1 MGSTL
6 VGYGLFRK
14 YITSLEEVSIGEN
27 TLAYFGQMSEKQTVF
42 LVTEDDKKHIKEFAP
57 V

>member
-1 MGSTL
+1 L

-14 YITSLEEVSIGEN
+14 YITSLKEVSIGEN

-42 LVTEDDKKHIKEFAP
+42 LVTKDEKTYIKEFAP